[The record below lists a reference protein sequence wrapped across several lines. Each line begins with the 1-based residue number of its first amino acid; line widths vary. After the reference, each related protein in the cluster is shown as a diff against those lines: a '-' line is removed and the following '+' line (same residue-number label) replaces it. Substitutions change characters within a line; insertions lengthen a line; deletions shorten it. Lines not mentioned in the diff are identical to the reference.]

1 MLVLRKRTGDSNHLV
16 IKFITIFSPSFN
28 LYFVGNHN
36 DYVGAL
42 CGETACDKM
51 FTNLDTPG
59 YTSFSRIGFLPFQWI
74 EIFFGLLSLIESGC
88 FSRWNSYKLWPK
100 IVEPINNDDH
110 VLCPAFIIF
119 LGYKNYNH
127 F

>member
-1 MLVLRKRTGDSNHLV
+1 M
-16 IKFITIFSPSFN
+16 
-28 LYFVGNHN
+28 GNHN

-42 CGETACDKM
+42 CRETACDKM

-119 LGYKNYNH
+119 WAIKIITIFRKDGTDNVLWYRDFQRY
-127 F
+127 FF